1 MAAAM
6 LVSLAVVLVLGLWI
20 PSPLN
25 RLLHAAVTVI
35 GGRV

>member
-1 MAAAM
+1 MAVAM
-6 LVSLAVVLVLGLWI
+6 LVSLAVVLILGLWI
-20 PSPLN
+20 PGPLD